1 MTNVLGIVAEY
12 NPFHNG
18 HLYHLQKSKELTNSE
33 FTICIIGGNFSQR
46 GDTSIVD
53 KWTKTEMALNNGID
67 LVIELPTIYNISS
80 AENFADGAIK
90 ILDSLKIVDFVSF
103 GSEVGNINTLDNIAK
118 VLVDEPK
125 EYITMLNHELN
136 TGNSFPKAREK
147 ALMLYLNDI
156 RRYTNVLSE
165 PNNIL
170 GIEYLKALRKQNSL
184 IRGVT
189 ITREKAGHNDT
200 KYKNNFAS
208 ATAIRDYIYNKKF
221 NEISHT
227 MPANVSS
234 MLRMKID
241 RGEIITSLKAY
252 EREIVYTL
260 RKMSIAE
267 ISELPDVSEGLEN
280 TIKTAANTYNNL
292 EDIISL
298 IKSKRYTYTR
308 ICRILLYALLNI
320 TKKDMKL
327 SMKEQPY
334 IRVLGFNKNGEFL
347 LSEIANQNP
356 KLPIITS
363 VKKFIDTN
371 NNKNLQRLLDI
382 DIFATNVYTLGYEY
396 NSLCNLDY
404 TKSIIKK

>member
-1 MTNVLGIVAEY
+1 MTNVLGIIAEY

-33 FTICIIGGNFSQR
+33 FSICIMGGNFAQR
-46 GDTSIVD
+46 GDTSIID
-53 KWTKTEMALNNGID
+53 KWTKAEMALNNGVD

-125 EYITMLNHELN
+125 EYITMLNHELKA
-136 TGNSFPKAREK
+136 GNSFPKAREK
-147 ALMLYLNDI
+147 ALLLYLNDL

-170 GIEYLKALRKQNSL
+170 GIEYLKALHKQKSI

-189 ITREKAGHNDT
+189 ITRSNTGYNDL
-200 KYKNNFAS
+200 KSRKNFAS
-208 ATAIRDYIYNKKF
+208 ATAIRDYIYSNKF

-227 MPANVSS
+227 MPANVST
-234 MLRMKID
+234 LLKNKID
-241 RGEIITSLKAY
+241 RGEVISSLKKF

-260 RKMSIAE
+260 RKMSLEEIAN
-267 ISELPDVSEGLEN
+267 LPDVSEGLEN
-280 TIKTAANTYNNL
+280 TIKTAVNTYNNL
-292 EDIISL
+292 EDIMSL
-298 IKSKRYTYTR
+298 VKSKRYTYSR
-308 ICRILLYALLNI
+308 ICRILLYALLGI
-320 TKKDMKL
+320 TKKDMAI
-327 SMKEQPY
+327 SQKEQPY
-334 IRVLGFNKNGEFL
+334 VRVLGFNKNGEFL

-363 VKKFIDTN
+363 VKKFTEKN
-371 NNKNLQRLLDI
+371 SNKNLQRLLDI

-404 TKSIIKK
+404 TKNIIKK